1 MASKLMKSNTS
12 VSEEINNDK
21 FAAELNKKKEQL
33 LGSVTTPKISKSIIR
48 QNRGQNYLLEKKNE
62 SESDKISNISSKKPE
77 LSYSS
82 SLSNMSFKNQI
93 KVSKKALNTIRDI
106 EKSSPLK
113 GSYFKPKLNEKIN
126 TNLQM
131 SNSEFKS
138 NRKIFLY
145 FFLNK
150 LF

>member
-1 MASKLMKSNTS
+1 
-12 VSEEINNDK
+12 
-21 FAAELNKKKEQL
+21 
-33 LGSVTTPKISKSIIR
+33 
-48 QNRGQNYLLEKKNE
+48 
-62 SESDKISNISSKKPE
+62 
-77 LSYSS
+77 
-82 SLSNMSFKNQI
+82 MSFKNQI